1 MFYWHVT
8 SEVRHEAPRK
18 SLASNL
24 LMFSMSFPRTL
35 LASHLTMQQ
44 RPPTRVVQVFLF
56 YNPRLVQDDVHSGSL
71 ASDLIVVQNWYPKGS
86 SASDIVQHKY
96 LASELEVSHG

>member
-1 MFYWHVT
+1 MRSATGILWPLYNLPKVQ
-8 SEVRHEAPRK
+8 HEIPKDSFGLSPHLAE
-18 SLASNL
+18 ASN
-24 LMFSMSFPRTL
+24 MSGPRFFVYDL
-35 LASHLTMQQ
+35 
-44 RPPTRVVQVFLF
+44 RVVH
-56 YNPRLVQDDVHSGSL
+56 DDIHSGSL